1 MKKTLTLL
9 GFFASL
15 VLVAFV
21 APRGEATVEQ
31 TVDSPELLHPS
42 PNPSPMKIEIW
53 SDLVCPFCYIGKTQ
67 LDRALEQFDHRDKV
81 EIVRKSFQLMPELPE
96 HTTANIYE
104 VLAEKYEIS
113 IEEARQMNAQVSERA
128 KLEGLTFNIDQS
140 VLANTGK
147 AHRLIHF
154 ARQKGKDAE
163 VEAAL
168 FKAYFT
174 GGRNIN
180 DLETLVALGVAAGL
194 SAEGIRSMYAAGTYS
209 RKVIEDQRE
218 AQEKGAR
225 GVPYIVFN
233 DEYVVSGAQGTP
245 AFLNALERA
254 FEAMEAGR

>member
-113 IEEARQMNAQVSERA
+113 IEEARQMNAQVSEHA

-154 ARQKGKDAE
+154 AREFGKDAE

-174 GGRNIN
+174 DGKNIN
-180 DLETLVALGVAAGL
+180 DVETLIALGHAAGL
-194 SAEGIRSMYAAGTYS
+194 EREAIRAIFTSEDYAA
-209 RKVIEDQRE
+209 RVIADQRE
-218 AQEKGAR
+218 AQEIGAR
-225 GVPYIVFN
+225 GVPHIVFN
-233 DEYVVSGAQGTP
+233 RQFAVSGAQGTP